1 MLFNKRNQPMALNN
15 TSGVTG
21 VRWRPARGRWVAQIM
36 VGRRYK
42 HLGYFGTLA
51 EAAAA
56 RKKAEMSY
64 GFHVNHGRRGPRHDI
79 YIPKLEV
86 LTHV

>member
-1 MLFNKRNQPMALNN
+1 
-15 TSGVTG
+15 
-21 VRWRPARGRWVAQIM
+21 M

-56 RKKAEMSY
+56 RKKAEMSH